1 MIVYASA
8 ATVSLPVDSALTLE
22 SLSLNTYS
30 SALNIVVSAVGF
42 MKIAVELA
50 DDVNLIWS
58 LQLSLQFVE
67 LFTCIVL
74 VLLV

>member
-1 MIVYASA
+1 M
-8 ATVSLPVDSALTLE
+8 
-22 SLSLNTYS
+22 NTYS

-42 MKIAVELA
+42 MKIAVELT
-50 DDVNLIWS
+50 DDVNLIRS

-67 LFTCIVL
+67 LFTCVVL